1 MPSVE
6 TAGTALDTPARRY
19 RMIRLIRE
27 FELRAL
33 DLVNAGEIVGGIHP
47 YIGQEAVAVGVCAA
61 LRADDLITSTHRGH
75 GHVLAKGS
83 DPAKM
88 LAELAGRDTGLNR
101 GRGGSMHAADVG
113 LGILGANG
121 IVGASAPIS
130 VGAAWA
136 AHQAGTGQVVATF
149 FGDGALN
156 QGVLLEAMNLAAL
169 WRLPVLFVCENNGY
183 ATTMPI
189 SAAVAGTV
197 VGRAQAFG
205 IPAVTVDGMDVDA
218 VLAAADE
225 AVALARDGGGPS
237 FLECATYR
245 FEGHH
250 TMEKQFRLA
259 YRTDAE
265 IESWR
270 LRDPLNRAAAGLPAE
285 ARERIDAEIEE
296 LLTEAVRFALDSP
309 HPDPVGAQDYL
320 YASGLRGRPG
330 WSA

>member
-1 MPSVE
+1 M
-6 TAGTALDTPARRY
+6 LDTPALRY
-19 RMIRLIRE
+19 RMVRLIRE

-33 DLVNAGEIVGGIHP
+33 DLVDSGEIVGGIHP

-75 GHVLAKGS
+75 GHVLAKGA
-83 DPAKM
+83 DPARM
-88 LAELAGRDTGLNR
+88 LAELCGRDTGLNR

-136 AHQAGTGQVVATF
+136 AHHAGTGQVVATF

-156 QGVLLEAMNLAAL
+156 QGVLLEAMNLAGL

-189 SAAVAGTV
+189 DGAVAGTV
-197 VGRAQAFG
+197 VGRARAFG
-205 IPAVTVDGMDVDA
+205 IPAVQVDGMDVDA
-218 VLAAADE
+218 VLSAAGR

-237 FLECATYR
+237 FLECVTYR

-250 TMEKQFRLA
+250 TMEKQFRLD
-259 YRTDAE
+259 YRTEAE
-265 IESWR
+265 IDQWR
-270 LRDPLNRAAAGLPAE
+270 LRDPLAGSGAQLSVGD
-285 ARERIDAEIEE
+285 RDQIDAEIAE
-296 LLTEAVRFALDSP
+296 LLTVAVDFALGSP
-309 HPDPVGAQDYL
+309 HPDPAGAQEYL
-320 YASGLRGRPG
+320 YASGLRGRAG